1 MNPYLSYSEND
12 LPSLAVTLQFV
23 LASLSVDPVT
33 VYQLLDIDFV
43 YFADIAEIQELV
55 KMFYDFRQA
64 VNEKKVP
71 TSELD
76 NMYQALTANLDTQ
89 LDFIDDVGK
98 HYDDMKKLDN
108 DPE

>member
-12 LPSLAVTLQFV
+12 LPSLAATLSSV
-23 LASLSVDPVT
+23 LSTLCNDPVT
-33 VYQLLDIDFV
+33 PDQLLDIDFAYV
-43 YFADIAEIQELV
+43 TDIKELQELV
-55 KMFYDFRQA
+55 TLFYTF
-64 VNEKKVP
+64 
-71 TSELD
+71 SEGAKQETLTTETLD
-76 NMYQALTANLDTQ
+76 ALFTAITASLDEQ